1 MAYTYGRSITHCPY
15 CGGPYQADAGWPRDC
30 PGCGETNWANPVPVA
45 VTLLPVRDAGQ
56 VGLVVVRR
64 DIEPCR
70 GELALPGGYMEV
82 GESWQQAAVRELRE
96 ETGLVAG
103 AADATL
109 FDVRGAE
116 RTLNLFALLPPRE
129 ASAMPAPIAT
139 SEASEWLVIHEP
151 VPLAF
156 PTHTEVVKE
165 FFAREPA
172 GR

>member
-15 CGGPYQADAGWPRDC
+15 CGGPYLADAGWPRDC

-45 VTLLPVRDAGQ
+45 VTLLPVRDAER

-70 GELALPGGYMEV
+70 GELALPGGYMEI

-96 ETGLVAG
+96 ETGLVA
-103 AADATL
+103 AAEDVSL
-109 FDVRGAE
+109 FGVRGAE

-129 ASAMPAPIAT
+129 SGALPAPVAT
-139 SEASEWLVIHEP
+139 PEATEWLVIHEP
-151 VPLAF
+151 TPLAF
-156 PTHTEVVKE
+156 PTHTEVVEE
-165 FFAREPA
+165 FFARAPA